1 MFRAKC
7 PNCNQVVEVKLG
19 HCTNC
24 DFNISDFMR
33 EIGFCEG
40 NQLKTGYLRICPKCG
55 LLTSN
60 DEEIFYCRNCNS
72 ILKQTNEKISDFN
85 KIIWDKYNYNP
96 TLAERDYINEYVKD
110 TLDFNLYSERIEE
123 REKRERE
130 TKQAIE
136 RTRQKKAEEQRKRE
150 ALHPQPKCPTCGST
164 DIKKIHSVAKAAG
177 AVGFGLFSKT
187 ARSQFQCKNCGYKW

>member
-110 TLDFNLYSERIEE
+110 TLDFNLYSERIE
-123 REKRERE
+123 KRERE

>member
-1 MFRAKC
+1 MFTAEC
-7 PNCNQVVEVKLG
+7 PNCNQIVDVKLG

-24 DFNISDFMR
+24 NYDISDFMR
-33 EIGFCEG
+33 QHGFAQD
-40 NQLKTGYLRICPKCG
+40 NQLRTGLLCICSKCGFLYGGETEICFCPKC
-55 LLTSN
+55 N
-60 DEEIFYCRNCNS
+60 AV
-72 ILKQTNEKISDFN
+72 LKQTNIPKKDYRKVIRE
-85 KIIWDKYNYNP
+85 KYNDDFSK
-96 TLAERDYINEYVKD
+96 AERDYINEYVKD
-110 TLDFNLYSERIEE
+110 TLDFNLYSKRIEE

-130 TKQAIE
+130 TNQAIE
-136 RTRQKKAEEQRKRE
+136 RTRQKKVEEQRKRE